1 MPTSH
6 SGQINTI
13 VDLLTIINPKKL
25 LDIGVGH
32 GKYGFLA
39 REYLDISDNS
49 KPYSTRTVQIDG
61 IEAFPEYITDLQRL
75 IYDTIHIG
83 NALDVIDKVDNYDLI
98 LMMDVFEHF
107 TYEDGMALLN
117 KCLKHSKHVLISC
130 PRNVEPQ
137 GAEYGNIYETHRFEW
152 RKKHFRSYKEK
163 AFIPNYYSLICLLG
177 PGAKQVRRKF
187 LGDNMK
193 LRIGSMFPRIRRLYI
208 RMKG

>member
-13 VDLLTIINPKKL
+13 VDLITAVNPRKL
-25 LDIGVGH
+25 LDIGIGH

-39 REYLDISDNS
+39 REYLDIGNNK
-49 KPYSTRTVQIDG
+49 KPYLTREIQVDG

-75 IYDTIHIG
+75 IYDHIFIG
-83 NALDVIDKVDNYDLI
+83 NALDVIDQTSDYDLI

-107 TYEDGMALLN
+107 TYEDGVKLLN
-117 KCLKHSKHVLISC
+117 KCLDRSKYVLISC
-130 PRNVEPQ
+130 PKNVAPQ

-152 RKKHFRSYKEK
+152 RKKHFSAYRQK
-163 AFIPNYYSLICLLG
+163 AFIPNFYSLICLLG
-177 PGAKQVRRKF
+177 HNSKKIKREVYVSNLKVR
-187 LGDNMK
+187 
-193 LRIGSMFPRIRRLYI
+193 IASMFPRVRQLYI

>member
-117 KCLKHSKHVLISC
+117 KCLK
-130 PRNVEPQ
+130 
-137 GAEYGNIYETHRFEW
+137 
-152 RKKHFRSYKEK
+152 
-163 AFIPNYYSLICLLG
+163 
-177 PGAKQVRRKF
+177 
-187 LGDNMK
+187 
-193 LRIGSMFPRIRRLYI
+193 
-208 RMKG
+208 